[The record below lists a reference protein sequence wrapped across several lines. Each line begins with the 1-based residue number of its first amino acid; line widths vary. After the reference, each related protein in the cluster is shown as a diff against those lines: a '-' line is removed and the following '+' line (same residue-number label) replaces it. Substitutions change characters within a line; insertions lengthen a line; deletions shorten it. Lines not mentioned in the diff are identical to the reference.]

1 MRACETSA
9 DTLPALWELHSP
21 NFTLMLSVYC
31 LYFSCLTPSPY
42 PVSFWAANFNLKLDW
57 ADRMQIPRGKT
68 QKLMNSY
75 VKSILHHRE
84 KVTSA
89 RQKPTRLKRQGFS
102 RVISLLYILF
112 TVSHPSEIGTVRITP
127 NCRCKTGIRRKEN
140 RGRSGI
146 KSINLINYKWIHF
159 CLQFEFFV
167 FLNLFYFFFIFCEML
182 TDISWNKSHMEWNI
196 PG

>member
-1 MRACETSA
+1 MIDLFETCQVVMGPWSSWEGPEILAPVYFRPILFEIKYRVGRELHKIVLWKFIVSHWTCNGIRQRLKGPMWACETSA
-9 DTLPALWELHSP
+9 PDTSPALWELHSP
-21 NFTLMLSVYC
+21 NFTLTLSVYC

-112 TVSHPSEIGTVRITP
+112 TVSHPSENW
-127 NCRCKTGIRRKEN
+127 NCQ
-140 RGRSGI
+140 
-146 KSINLINYKWIHF
+146 NY
-159 CLQFEFFV
+159 
-167 FLNLFYFFFIFCEML
+167 
-182 TDISWNKSHMEWNI
+182 S
-196 PG
+196 